1 MIGMAGINQMCCTT
15 VDECIQPWT
24 SLYMDGTESKFFLM
38 ICPHEAGT
46 WDPNYTPGV
55 DFLDHDLL

>member
-1 MIGMAGINQMCCTT
+1 MLILIYKSM
-15 VDECIQPWT
+15 DFF
-24 SLYMDGTESKFFLM
+24 MDGTAIKFFLV

-55 DFLDHDLL
+55 DFLNYDFL